1 MAGRAPLLIANVLA
15 ASGYERLVKMAT
27 ASAGDD
33 GPRLAA
39 TVVGGLGG
47 FQLGDAMDA
56 LAGVVR
62 GEGTLDAWVEQYGF
76 RGPVE
81 YELAASPWGDDEAHL
96 EAMLEQARGRAD
108 DENEAAK
115 RARAHDEA
123 ARARAELR
131 RRVGP
136 VRAPMLAFM
145 LRDLETHTRWRENA
159 KVHEVL
165 EVAVVR
171 LAAREAGRRL
181 AAAGNDRRARRRLLP
196 PRPRARPRAGHRL
209 GRAVA
214 RHGRSAGARSAPG
227 NSASSCPS
235 CSSPSRARSRWCP
248 TSGSARSACCRARRR
263 RGDSGAGGDDDDT
276 AAGDD
281 GVLRGVG
288 VSAGTVTAAVRIV
301 TDPYD
306 AAIEP
311 GEVLVAHTTDP
322 AWTPLFL
329 QAAGVVIDYGGPL
342 SHGAV
347 ISRELGIPCV
357 INVKDATTRLTTG
370 RVVTVD
376 GTAGEVRPD

>member
-39 TVVGGLGG
+39 TAVGGLGG

-56 LAGVVR
+56 LAGVAR

-181 AAAGNDRRARRRLLP
+181 AAAATIDAPDDVFFLRARELDVALATDSAAPLHDTVARRRTQRALQLGLELPELFLAEPGALTLVPDERIRALGLLP
-196 PRPRARPRAGHRL
+196 GPA
-209 GRAVA
+209 
-214 RHGRSAGARSAPG
+214 
-227 NSASSCPS
+227 
-235 CSSPSRARSRWCP
+235 
-248 TSGSARSACCRARRR
+248 T
-263 RGDSGAGGDDDDT
+263 RGDSGAGGDDDGT